1 MNNQQHN
8 ANNNEVKFELIG
20 LYSFFNDENDKNSN
34 WAEFFQIKEESLH
47 RIQAQEQNG
56 TVNILNE
63 PEEEA
68 WNEL

>member
-8 ANNNEVKFELIG
+8 ANNSEVEFELIW
-20 LYSFFNDENDKNSN
+20 LYSFFNDENDKNIN
-34 WAEFFQIKEESLH
+34 WAEFFQITEESLFLMK
-47 RIQAQEQNG
+47 AQEQNG

>member
-1 MNNQQHN
+1 MNLDNPD
-8 ANNNEVKFELIG
+8 NNKIEFEHIG
-20 LYSFFNDENDKNSN
+20 LDSFFNKENDKNIN
-34 WAEFFQIKEESLH
+34 GKEFFQITEESLFLMK
-47 RIQAQEQNG
+47 AQEQNG